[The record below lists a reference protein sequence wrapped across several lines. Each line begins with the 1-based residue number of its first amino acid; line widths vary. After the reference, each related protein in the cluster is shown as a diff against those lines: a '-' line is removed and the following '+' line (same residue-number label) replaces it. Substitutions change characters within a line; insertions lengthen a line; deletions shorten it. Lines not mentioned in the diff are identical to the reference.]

1 MSYDGKSYSVKAVG
15 LTVDIEIIIPSFY
28 KSRPVISIEAR
39 AFSGCSSLTILYYAG
54 KEDEWNNIT
63 IESMDDVL
71 TSATIYYYSE
81 TEPIEDGNYWHY
93 DSERNVIVWQ

>member
-1 MSYDGKSYSVKAVG
+1 M
-15 LTVDIEIIIPSFY
+15 
-28 KSRPVISIEAR
+28 
-39 AFSGCSSLTILYYAG
+39 YYAG